1 MTGSYTA
8 DQPTTDLR
16 DVLALSMNEL
26 GGTDV
31 SILWQAQTAGGI
43 SEPVGVVR
51 RATDGP
57 MILQSWEL
65 GGFGGSIDGVVAE
78 YLNILLPAPP
88 LAFTRGDCNQDT
100 ITDIADAIFLLGELF
115 GGAVM
120 STCPIACDAN
130 DDDMRDIAD
139 AVAILNYLF
148 ASAGPLPAPTFCGT
162 DPTPGTLTCPA
173 PGCP

>member
-1 MTGSYTA
+1 MTCE
-8 DQPTTDLR
+8 D
-16 DVLALSMNEL
+16 ALDANDS
-26 GGTDV
+26 
-31 SILWQAQTAGGI
+31 GI
-43 SEPVGVVR
+43 
-51 RATDGP
+51 A
-57 MILQSWEL
+57 
-65 GGFGGSIDGVVAE
+65 
-78 YLNILLPAPP
+78 N
-88 LAFTRGDCNQDT
+88 
-100 ITDIADAIFLLGELF
+100 IADAIFLLGELF